1 MKLKIEQLSSKE
13 VKVAKNGNNYMVC
26 GIKADKWYGGM
37 VWGKDIDRFNELKEG
52 MEVDVM
58 TFKEDWEG
66 KEYDKWKFPARLD
79 LLEERVAALEV
90 VLMAKQAPEKKA
102 PENAP
107 MEQVDEQAEVPPETI
122 ENKENEPDNLPF

>member
-1 MKLKIEQLSSKE
+1 MKLKINQLSNKE

-37 VWGKDIDRFNELKEG
+37 MWGKDIDRFNELKEG
-52 MEVDVM
+52 MEIEVI

-66 KEYDKWKFPARLD
+66 KTYDKFKFPTRLD

-90 VLMAKQAPEKKA
+90 VLMAKQVPQEKA
-102 PENAP
+102 PQDAP
-107 MEQVDEQAEVPPETI
+107 KKPPPSTTEVPPETI
-122 ENKENEPDNLPF
+122 ENQANEPTNLPF